1 MKTYKQKYL
10 ELIKNQS
17 NIVKEY
23 YVVHDELVDLQGK
36 INEQGLLTAVQAENI
51 KRKYAA
57 AVEALKMIKTIETSM
72 RVEAFQKAGDLEAP
86 QSVSLAEA
94 IAEGVLSDLGELD
107 GV

>member
-1 MKTYKQKYL
+1 MKIYKRYQKLKWEYDAL
-10 ELIKNQS
+10 YDNFICTQDELWHLQNK
-17 NIVKEY
+17 VKEQESLIP
-23 YVVHDELVDLQGK
+23 D
-36 INEQGLLTAVQAENI
+36 QAENL
-51 KRKYAA
+51 KLKYVK

-94 IAEGVLSDLGELD
+94 IAEGVLSELGELN